1 MANLNL
7 QDKKFITPE
16 NLRLI
21 INYGLGF
28 ASRVKKLEDKEIAPF
43 EADKLYTKDS
53 LTIYDGYIYKAKA
66 TNQSSTFNE
75 IYWDLIGDDITEL
88 TKSDVEAMVGLSAEE
103 IETLSKIILE
113 IYFS

>member
-28 ASRVKKLEDKEIAPF
+28 ASRVKKLEDKEITPF
-43 EADKLYTKDS
+43 EADKLYTH
-53 LTIYDGYIYKAKA
+53 GEAKRTSSA
-66 TNQSSTFNE
+66 TP
-75 IYWDLIGDDITEL
+75 
-88 TKSDVEAMVGLSAEE
+88 K
-103 IETLSKIILE
+103 
-113 IYFS
+113 